1 MIEKK
6 VTDEESY
13 PLLAACKCKKK
24 CVENISENTRE
35 HQQTVLEIQLI
46 TIVKNCVSK
55 VIILTNPKRRRK
67 KYRSSFSREHVLDDH
82 QNKSHNVCK
91 VFFLGILGYKS
102 DKVITNTL
110 IITRPEDIAP
120 PPDKPDDTLYHAK
133 FYYPVLQLT

>member
-1 MIEKK
+1 MQKEVCRKHFWEYKRASTNSFGNTADYNCEKLCIK
-6 VTDEESY
+6 S
-13 PLLAACKCKKK
+13 
-24 CVENISENTRE
+24 
-35 HQQTVLEIQLI
+35 H
-46 TIVKNCVSK
+46 
-55 VIILTNPKRRRK
+55 IILTNPKRRRK

-91 VFFLGILGYKS
+91 VFFRGILGYKS